1 MDDILED
8 REEMEGPVDGI
19 NVNFKVAAFVAST
32 ETVDDI
38 QLPLVY
44 VMESSIQGI
53 AREIT
58 FEDTVDEEELHDSI
72 QGDGASDLDLK
83 KIWEGF
89 SD

>member
-1 MDDILED
+1 M
-8 REEMEGPVDGI
+8 EEAVDGI
-19 NVNFKVAAFVAST
+19 DVDFEVAAFVAST

-38 QLPLVY
+38 QLTLGY

-53 AREIT
+53 AGEVP
-58 FEDTVDEEELHDSI
+58 FEDIVDEEELDDSV

-83 KIWEGF
+83 QTWEGF